1 MRQGSA
7 GSGALGAGSRFILFY
22 FFVVFCSISH
32 SLRLQ
37 FWPSSTTM
45 WLWNIPDLRLRL
57 HLQYFIRVSGAVEPL
72 QIWAFWGQF
81 GVFGDRVFSAD
92 CEGMKAAKCVA
103 IVFTSWEANRTEVSS
118 RSTNHVQVHINWI
131 LILLDILTWAQWMSR
146 WATRAVASRCINA
159 HYVLTPHACA

>member
-1 MRQGSA
+1 MSTRENCFACVSTCLSVSMTFSCCYCCCYGCSLPLLSRIRTKNQGPIKGELLLIWEIRTRSQMYAAGEHRFRSA
-7 GSGALGAGSRFILFY
+7 GCQQLFFFF

-81 GVFGDRVFSAD
+81 GVFGDQVFSAD
-92 CEGMKAAKCVA
+92 C
-103 IVFTSWEANRTEVSS
+103 
-118 RSTNHVQVHINWI
+118 
-131 LILLDILTWAQWMSR
+131 
-146 WATRAVASRCINA
+146 
-159 HYVLTPHACA
+159 